1 MNNVAENDTLNWY
14 RDNLENF
21 IARTADVD
29 MTALYSAFLAH
40 VPSGGRILDLGCGAG
55 SAALHFA
62 RNGYDVLAIDG
73 CMELCEYTFR
83 RVGCPV
89 RCLRFEELD
98 YEGVF
103 DGVWACASLLHMRK
117 KALPHALR
125 LIRRGLKEGGVFYAS
140 FKYGDM
146 ERESGGRFFSDL
158 TEAPLRALLDEA
170 GGFREIALWTTGD
183 ARPDRAGERWINVLC
198 RAA

>member
-1 MNNVAENDTLNWY
+1 MKKSMNNVAENDTLNWY

-73 CMELCEYTFR
+73 CMDLCEYTFR

-89 RCLRFEELD
+89 RCLRF
-98 YEGVF
+98 
-103 DGVWACASLLHMRK
+103 APCPARK
-117 KALPHALR
+117 R
-125 LIRRGLKEGGVFYAS
+125 N
-140 FKYGDM
+140 
-146 ERESGGRFFSDL
+146 FSS
-158 TEAPLRALLDEA
+158 
-170 GGFREIALWTTGD
+170 
-183 ARPDRAGERWINVLC
+183 LC
-198 RAA
+198 RASGSRQRSRFPLTGEKRTGQPERCSSPPTAFPGSRYSR